1 MEPLVALLGGA
12 VAASVGYLIASAQ
25 RRGRLAA
32 WRAAAARVRLE
43 GVTES
48 EGGLFGGP
56 FLEGRAGP
64 LRVRLQAYHRGKE
77 EHGTRITISGLGH
90 GAGGLTLR
98 REGLA
103 TAFEKRVVGE
113 REIEV
118 GDPRFDE
125 EYYVQG
131 QGPLALALLDHET
144 RRGLA
149 RLMRGRVEVPGSEAV
164 SIRPSLSDGVLEAQ
178 VREGVFSPGRHRI
191 PDVLAAMLEVAPRLV
206 APPDVAARVA
216 ANLRDEP
223 EPGARLQSLLLLA
236 REFPSHP
243 LTREALLAGRSDAS
257 PEVRLR
263 ASMALGE
270 EGRDTLVALASGE
283 GVGDGVA
290 ARAVGAL
297 GARMPTDV
305 ALGVLRRAL
314 SGDEQPET
322 AVACLD
328 GLGAAGQGGA
338 ESLAIEALRSDAP
351 PVRAAG
357 ARALGRVGT
366 VGAVA
371 ALHEAMDRGE
381 LPRGAG
387 RQAIAEIQSRLA
399 GAAPGQ
405 LSLAGGEAGALSL
418 ADGEPG
424 RLSLA
429 DAEPEKGP
437 PAQDREGVRS

>member
-1 MEPLVALLGGA
+1 VEPLVALLGGA

-32 WRAAAARVRLE
+32 WRAAAARAGLE
-43 GVTES
+43 GVAES
-48 EGGLFGGP
+48 EGGLFGGA

-64 LRVRLQAYHRGKE
+64 VRVRFQAYHRGKE
-77 EHGTRITISGLGH
+77 EHGTRITISGFGH

-131 QGPLALALLDHET
+131 QGPLALALLDQET
-144 RRGLA
+144 RRGLG
-149 RLMRGRVEVPGSEAV
+149 RLLRGRVEVPGSEAV

-178 VREGVFSPGRHRI
+178 VREGVFSPGRERI

-206 APPDVAARVA
+206 APPDVAARIA
-216 ANLRDEP
+216 ANLRGEP

-243 LTREALLAGRSDAS
+243 ATREALLAGRSDAS

-263 ASMALGE
+263 ASMALGD
-270 EGRDTLVALASGE
+270 EGRDTLVALTSDE
-283 GVGDGVA
+283 SVGDGVA
-290 ARAVGAL
+290 ARAVSAL
-297 GARMPTDV
+297 GARIPLDV
-305 ALGVLRRAL
+305 GLAVLRRAL
-314 SGDEQPET
+314 SGDGRPGT

-328 GLGAAGQGGA
+328 TLGTAGRA
-338 ESLAIEALRSDAP
+338 EAEPLAIEALRSDAP
-351 PVRAAG
+351 PVRAVA

-371 ALHEAMDRGE
+371 ALREAMDRGE
-381 LPRGAG
+381 LSRGAG

-405 LSLAGGEAGALSL
+405 LSLAGAEAGALSL

-429 DAEPEKGP
+429 EVEPEEGSP
-437 PAQDREGVRS
+437 PAGRQGVRS